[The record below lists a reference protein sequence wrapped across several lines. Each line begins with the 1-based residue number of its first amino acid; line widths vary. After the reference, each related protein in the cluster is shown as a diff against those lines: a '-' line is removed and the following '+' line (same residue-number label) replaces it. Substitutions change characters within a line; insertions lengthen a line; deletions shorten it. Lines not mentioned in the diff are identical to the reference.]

1 MPFWLTNAPSI
12 FERLMES
19 VLSSLQY
26 QTCLIYLDDA
36 IVYCKSFLER
46 MARLEEIL
54 KCFSKAGL
62 KLKAMK
68 STLFQREVR
77 YLGHIISQNGVSTD
91 PEKIATVKEWPTSIT
106 VTQVRSFL
114 GLAAYYRIIK
124 DFAKVA
130 APLHQLAEKG
140 KKFVWTKSCSETFVS
155 LKDKLTSAPELAYP
169 EMGKVFF
176 LDCED
181 GDVAIGRATNER

>member
-19 VLSSLQY
+19 VLPSLQY

-36 IVYCKSFLER
+36 IVYCKSFLEG

-68 STLFQREVR
+68 CTLFQREVQ
-77 YLGHIISQNGVSTD
+77 YLGHIVSQNGVSTD
-91 PEKIATVKEWPTSIT
+91 PEKITTVKEWPTSTT

-114 GLAAYYRIIK
+114 GLAAYYRRFIK
-124 DFAKVA
+124 
-130 APLHQLAEKG
+130 PLHQLAEKG
-140 KKFVWTKSCSETFVS
+140 KKFVWTKCSEAFVS
-155 LKDKLTSAPELAYP
+155 LKDS
-169 EMGKVFF
+169 
-176 LDCED
+176 
-181 GDVAIGRATNER
+181 DVAIGGVTNEG